1 MSDQC
6 ENCTK
11 LASVLGGLLRRVLQT
26 PWDFALDIS
35 DSQVFAEARDALTEI
50 HTQQKWP
57 EWTDGTDDPRR

>member
-1 MSDQC
+1 MGGKQMSRMRKGRDC
-6 ENCTK
+6 FE
-11 LASVLGGLLRRVLQT
+11 
-26 PWDFALDIS
+26 S